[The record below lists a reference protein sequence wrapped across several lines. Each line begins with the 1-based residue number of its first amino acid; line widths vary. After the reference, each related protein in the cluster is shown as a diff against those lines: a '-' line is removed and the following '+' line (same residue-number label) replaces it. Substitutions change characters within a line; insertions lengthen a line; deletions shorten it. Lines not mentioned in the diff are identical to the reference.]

1 MINMFRPLGTM
12 SDSETIEVAIEHAEP
27 VSPVQQPVEVIS
39 PRKSIRRI
47 HQDLRCFVIGPQY
60 EDTKAC
66 HDAISRTM
74 QALFK
79 HSELA
84 SSITQA
90 RK

>member
-1 MINMFRPLGTM
+1 MFRPLGTM
-12 SDSETIEVAIEHAEP
+12 SDSETVDLAIEHAEP
-27 VSPVQQPVEVIS
+27 TSPPEQPVEVIS

-60 EDTKAC
+60 EDTQSC
-66 HDAISRTM
+66 HNAISRTM

-84 SSITQA
+84 SSIKQA